1 MADGQKPYRL
11 YRGGRTKG
19 KVPSLTRPGSAPPG
33 GNGPGAAPYRGPG
46 PKPKRRRLTRG
57 RIAGLVVVLLVLL
70 LALWAVTGYLTF
82 RSGVSAAN
90 RRLPNGTRAALTKQS
105 GLLMSKPTDIL
116 LLGTDHADTQARSAD
131 EHSDS
136 IMLVRSDPKH
146 HRVVFLSIA
155 RDLRVSIP
163 GHGEDKINAAFQ
175 IGGAPLAIRTVRDFT
190 GLPVNHVALVDFA
203 SFQSLIDEIGGV
215 DIDVPEPILSN
226 RFDCP
231 YSTETRCLQW
241 PGWRFAKGKQHMD
254 GRHALVYSRI
264 RENRLNPRESDVTRG
279 ARQQQVLQAIEDKI
293 AGPGTLARM
302 PFIGGDLLKP
312 LATDL
317 TAAQFLQLGW
327 VKFRG
332 HTLHCRLGGIPTDI
346 GGGSYLQPDEEARS
360 VIQMVKGTSAP
371 QPPLPGSLYGSG
383 CLIGAG

>member
-19 KVPSLTRPGSAPPG
+19 KVPSLTRQAPAPGRTDG
-33 GNGPGAAPYRGPG
+33 RDGARYPGPG
-46 PKPKRRRLTRG
+46 PKPKRRRIRRG
-57 RIAGLVVVLLVLL
+57 RIVGLVFLLLLVVLV
-70 LALWAVTGYLTF
+70 LWAVAGYLTF
-82 RSGVSAAN
+82 SSGVSSAN
-90 RRLPNGTRAALTKQS
+90 RRLGDDARAALTKQS
-105 GLLMSKPTDIL
+105 GLLLSTPTDTL
-116 LLGTDHADTQARSAD
+116 LLGIDHAETKGRQGDR
-131 EHSDS
+131 HSDS
-136 IMLVRSDPKH
+136 MLLVRSDPEH
-146 HRVVFLSIA
+146 HRIVLLSIP

-163 GHGEDKINAAFQ
+163 GHGDDKINAAYQ

-203 SFQSLIDEIGGV
+203 SFRTLIDKIGGV

-226 RFDCP
+226 PFDCP
-231 YSTETRCLQW
+231 YTEQKCVTWKGYRY
-241 PGWRFAKGKQHMD
+241 AKGKQHMD

-264 RENRLNPRESDVTRG
+264 RENQLNPQESDVTRG
-279 ARQQQVLQAIEDKI
+279 ARQQQVLEAIQNKL
-293 AGPGTLARM
+293 ASPGTLAKL
-302 PFIGGDLLKP
+302 PFIGGDLLQP

-317 TAAQFLQLGW
+317 SAAQFLQLGW

-332 HTLHCRLGGIPTDI
+332 HTLRCRLGGVPTNI
-346 GGGSYLQPDEEARS
+346 GGGAYLQPDEEARA

-383 CLIGAG
+383 CTSGAG

>member
-19 KVPSLTRPGSAPPG
+19 KVPSLTRQAPSPGRTDG
-33 GNGPGAAPYRGPG
+33 QDGARYQGPG

-57 RIAGLVVVLLVLL
+57 RIVGLVFLLLLVLFV
-70 LALWAVTGYLTF
+70 LWAVSGYLTF
-82 RSGVSAAN
+82 SSGVSAAN
-90 RRLPNGTRAALTKQS
+90 RRLGDNARAALNKQS
-105 GLLMSKPTDIL
+105 GLLLSTPTDTL
-116 LLGTDHADTQARSAD
+116 LLGIDHAETKGRAGDR
-131 EHSDS
+131 HSDS
-136 IMLVRSDPKH
+136 MLLVRSDPEH
-146 HRVVFLSIA
+146 HRIVFLSIP

-163 GHGEDKINAAFQ
+163 GHGEDKINAAYQ
-175 IGGAPLAIRTVRDFT
+175 IGGAPLAIRTVRNFT

-203 SFQSLIDEIGGV
+203 SFRTLIDKIGGV
-215 DIDVPEPILSN
+215 DINVPEPILSN
-226 RFDCP
+226 PFDCP
-231 YSTETRCLQW
+231 YTEQKCLTW
-241 PGWRFAKGKQHMD
+241 KGYRYAKGKQHMD

-264 RENRLNPRESDVTRG
+264 RENQLNPRESDITRG
-279 ARQQQVLQAIEDKI
+279 ARQQQVLEAIQNKL
-293 AGPGTLARM
+293 ASPGTLAKL

-317 TAAQFLQLGW
+317 SAGQFLQLGW

-332 HTLHCRLGGIPTDI
+332 HTLRCRLGGIPTNI
-346 GGGSYLQPDEEARS
+346 GGGAYLQPDEEARS

-383 CLIGAG
+383 CTIGAG